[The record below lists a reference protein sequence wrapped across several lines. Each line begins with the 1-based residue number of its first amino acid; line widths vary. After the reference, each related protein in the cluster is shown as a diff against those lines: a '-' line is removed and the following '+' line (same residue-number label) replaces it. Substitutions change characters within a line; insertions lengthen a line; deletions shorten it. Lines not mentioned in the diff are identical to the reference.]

1 MLVLSRKEGE
11 SILVGSDVRI
21 TVLRVKGTS
30 VRVGIE
36 APSHTGI
43 LRSEI
48 EFDTVAD
55 SGSAVG
61 RNPVVAACGAAP

>member
-11 SILVGSDVRI
+11 SILVGSDIRI

-36 APSHTGI
+36 APAHTGI

-48 EFDTVAD
+48 EFDTAAEAGPT
-55 SGSAVG
+55 SGGGS
-61 RNPVVAACGAAP
+61 RIAAFASSP

>member
-11 SILVGSDVRI
+11 SILVGSDIRI
-21 TVLRVKGTS
+21 TVLRVKGSS

-48 EFDTVAD
+48 EFDTEAASAAVPGG
-55 SGSAVG
+55 GSLVG
-61 RNPVVAACGAAP
+61 AWGTTP